1 MAKKNR
7 LEKAIYQ
14 SQILV
19 ISLYSLWLQQQ
30 MCKKGLLSSSARR
43 RNWRQANTT
52 VIGSSQNRS
61 GDDGSID
68 SRSAAGA
75 PNSAGTGAPENGHAA
90 LKSPRLSSPGGPVVA
105 GGPPNMGGRVGTSN
119 FTTSL
124 SIQDEDTSPVGL
136 LNLKILAPALISFRF
151 LLHTLLNSC
160 TYGTF

>member
-1 MAKKNR
+1 
-7 LEKAIYQ
+7 
-14 SQILV
+14 
-19 ISLYSLWLQQQ
+19 

-61 GDDGSID
+61 GDDGSFD
-68 SRSAAGA
+68 SRSATGA

-124 SIQDEDTSPVGL
+124 SIHDEDTSPVGL
-136 LNLKILAPALISFRF
+136 LNLKILAHRH
-151 LLHTLLNSC
+151 LLVLDSSC
-160 TYGTF
+160 TLYWILAHMVHFESGFWWSGKASLRNFRDTNMYRWFIFVC

>member
-1 MAKKNR
+1 MSR
-7 LEKAIYQ
+7 IFL
-14 SQILV
+14 SV
-19 ISLYSLWLQQQ
+19 YSLWLQQQ

-52 VIGSSQNRS
+52 VIGASQNRS
-61 GDDGSID
+61 EDDGSID
-68 SRSAAGA
+68 SRSGT
-75 PNSAGTGAPENGHAA
+75 PYFAGTGAPENGHAA
-90 LKSPRLSSPGGPVVA
+90 LKSPRLSSP

>member
-1 MAKKNR
+1 MKLAKRTTRNGRKT
-7 LEKAIYQ
+7 AIYQ

-19 ISLYSLWLQQQ
+19 ISLYFLWLQQQ

-61 GDDGSID
+61 GDGGSID

-75 PNSAGTGAPENGHAA
+75 PNSVGTGAPENGHAA

-136 LNLKILAPALISFRF
+136 LNLKILAPG
-151 LLHTLLNSC
+151 
-160 TYGTF
+160 TY